1 MDASLTPV
9 TQVYFVRHAEPN
21 YRNHVDAERE
31 LSPRGLADR
40 GLVTEFLRDKEI
52 SAVFSSP
59 YRRAVDTIKP
69 FSEEA
74 RLPIEHVHDFRERC
88 IDSVWIED
96 FDAFC
101 RRQWDDFDFRLTDGE
116 SLREVQSRCVAALER
131 LLLTH
136 AGQHIVIGGHGTAIG
151 TVLNRYDPTFGHAQF
166 EAIRRVMPWIVRLD
180 FSGTDF
186 VRWEGFSLK

>member
-1 MDASLTPV
+1 MDASLAPV

-74 RLPIEHVHDFRERC
+74 RLPIEHVHDFRERR

-101 RRQWDDFDFRLTDGE
+101 RRQWADFDFHLTDGE
-116 SLREVQSRCVAALER
+116 SLREVQTRNVSALER
-131 LLLTH
+131 LLHTH
-136 AGQHIVIGGHGTAIG
+136 AGQHIVIGGHGTAIS
-151 TVLNRYDPTFGHAQF
+151 TVLNHYDPSFGHAQF

-186 VRWEGFSLK
+186 LRWEGFTLK